1 VHDSLAKTLEHF
13 PVLKSRLY
21 KTHEN
26 GFAFSVTDNGLDFS
40 VRESKEPFQTN
51 GSIEDY
57 ITPVRTQENEPLT
70 RVVLTNTSDG
80 CVLAVSISH
89 ALVDGFSFFH
99 FMSCWARI
107 TRGER
112 FLSPHIPRDIFTQYI
127 QQVENE
133 ITPKSI
139 YEQCGLFYGERRGAQ
154 PAKSLIPE
162 REFIQHDTIKKYIE
176 EIKQTHN
183 TPVSENDVVTA
194 HLWKKYLPEWT
205 KESSDEKVY
214 ITCPFD
220 FRRVLSGFPK
230 NYFGCALSFAT
241 AETTRDHLI
250 NASIGDIAVLIKKSV
265 SAVKEEYIRRSLSV
279 LDTFR
284 RQKGTGEMDRIHLRH
299 PQRGMIV
306 TNVSRLPLGDLDLG
320 SGRPD
325 NYLTYAEI
333 GQSAAILP
341 ANDGLETYV
350 VFFP

>member
-1 VHDSLAKTLEHF
+1 MHDSLTKTLEHF

-21 KTHEN
+21 KIHDN
-26 GFAFSVTDNGLDFS
+26 GFAFSLTDNGLDFS

-57 ITPVRTQENEPLT
+57 ITPVRTQENEALT
-70 RVVLTNTSDG
+70 RVVLTNTPDG

-99 FMSCWARI
+99 FMSGWGRI

-112 FLSPHIPRDIFTQYI
+112 FLPPHIPRDIFTQYI
-127 QQVENE
+127 QQVEDE
-133 ITPKSI
+133 ITAKLI
-139 YEQCGLFYGERRGAQ
+139 YEQCGLFYGDRRSVQ
-154 PAKSLIPE
+154 PMQSLISE
-162 REFIQHDTIKKYIE
+162 REFIYTDIIKKYTE
-176 EIKQTHN
+176 EVKQNHN
-183 TPVSENDVVTA
+183 ISVSENDVATA
-194 HLWKKYLPEWT
+194 YLWKKYLPRWT
-205 KESSDEKVY
+205 KRKVDEKVY

-220 FRRVLSGFPK
+220 FRRILPDFPK

-250 NASIGDIAVLIKKSV
+250 NASMGDIAVLIKKSV
-265 SAVKEEYIRRSLSV
+265 SAVKEGYIRRSLSI

-284 RQKGTGEMDRIHLRH
+284 RQKGTGEMERIHLRH

-306 TNVSRLPLGDLDLG
+306 TNVSRLPLGDLDFG
-320 SGRPD
+320 SGQPH

-341 ANDGLETYV
+341 AKNGLEAYI
-350 VFFP
+350 VFFR